1 MTLSPAAVA
10 RFAKELDLLGDRAWL
25 LSEDILAESAR
36 LKAEA
41 RLLREM
47 LEQER
52 EAEGL
57 REYAGP
63 TLRVAGE
70 GETA

>member
-10 RFAKELDLLGDRAWL
+10 RFATELDLLGDRAWL
-25 LSEDILAESAR
+25 LSEDILAEATR

-57 REYAGP
+57 REFAGP
-63 TLRVAGE
+63 SLQVVGE
-70 GETA
+70 RETA